1 MSAEHVECVP
11 VSIDVSIGMLACGF
25 RPRSI
30 ASTHRDTFALLAR
43 GVKIAIAVRAIRLN
57 SVPHLPSRLSALH
70 FVSASHLVAYEVQS
84 RCGCLCRRRQLP
96 VGMTGPT
103 ASVGSRASARHVLGR
118 RKAFVFSC
126 GTGKVDSAGDL
137 RGRGPCI
144 DRPYSSCPH

>member
-70 FVSASHLVAYEVQS
+70 FLSASRLVAYEVQD
-84 RCGCLCRRRQLP
+84 RCGCLCRRRRLP
-96 VGMTGPT
+96 VGMTHRPDGVRWFTRFGTSRTGTTQSVRLFLWYWQGGFGWRLMGPKPL
-103 ASVGSRASARHVLGR
+103 H
-118 RKAFVFSC
+118 
-126 GTGKVDSAGDL
+126 
-137 RGRGPCI
+137 
-144 DRPYSSCPH
+144 RPT